1 MNYHVI
7 CMGLGLSLGIVTATT
22 APAPERL
29 LPADTMLLATLPDW
43 EAAATAWQQNPLH
56 RFWNDPAM
64 GPFREKLTNTFR
76 RELLAPFEDQSDVR
90 LGELIGLLRGQL
102 TLALVQRGWPERTG
116 SQPALLMLADTGD
129 RAERMGELLND
140 WRKKLQEAGIPTGEL
155 QIGDRDFFSAR
166 LSDGSSNGATGL
178 PGQQAVSLIV
188 GRSDT
193 LFVLGT
199 DPSVIEQVLER
210 QSGKATDSTLAEYPL
225 FQQDFDAGLRRA
237 HGYGW
242 VNLQPALTYLGRLAR
257 AQEAGGEG
265 SMALFQPTKLMA
277 AVGIHGLR
285 SLGFSAQLAPDGSR
299 IEILVGLPEAD
310 RTGLMKLLIPEAKDA
325 GPPAFVPAD
334 VARFQRIRLNLSQ
347 AWNTFEEVV
356 FTVLPTAR
364 GIVDMMFFSVGKD
377 QDPNFDLRRELFGNL
392 GDDLIVMERTP
403 AEHSLASLGSP
414 PTLILLGSPAP
425 DRMAT
430 ALKALAGLLP
440 PPLNQLEETMV
451 DGRRIYGLR
460 LSAAGNSPEPTPT
473 LGFVGGDGYLAI
485 SMEKDLLMDFARSK
499 PGEVDRLRDL
509 PGLGEAAVQVGGV
522 SNGLFG
528 YENDRLTARTMVEAL
543 RNDAGLIEQM
553 LGMTPFGQ
561 HLDGSEGRQMRDWV
575 DFSLLPSFDRIERHF
590 GFSVYGVSVR
600 PEGVS
605 YRMFTPPPRPSA
617 AEDGSSR

>member
-1 MNYHVI
+1 MNYHAI
-7 CMGLGLSLGIVTATT
+7 WMGLGLSLGVATA
-22 APAPERL
+22 AAVPAPERL

-43 EAAATAWQQNPLH
+43 ETAATGWQQNPLH

-64 GPFREKLTNTFR
+64 GPFREKLTTAFR
-76 RELLAPFEDQSDVR
+76 RELLAPFEGQTDVR
-90 LGELIGLLRGQL
+90 LGELVGLLRGQL
-102 TLALVQRGWPERTG
+102 TLALVQRGWPDRAG
-116 SQPALLMLADTGD
+116 SQPALLILADTGD
-129 RAERMGELLND
+129 RAERMGELLGE
-140 WRKKLQEAGIPTGEL
+140 WRKKLQEAGTPVTEL

-166 LSDGSSNGATGL
+166 LSDGSFNGATET
-178 PGQQAVSLIV
+178 PGQQAVHVII

-193 LFVLGT
+193 LFVMGT
-199 DPSVIEQVLER
+199 ELSVIEQVLER
-210 QSGKATDSTLAEYPL
+210 QSGKTTSSALADFPL
-225 FQQDFDAGLRRA
+225 FRQDFDAGLRQA

-242 VNLQPALTYLGRLAR
+242 VNLQPALSYLERLAR
-257 AQEAGGEG
+257 AQEADGEG

-285 SLGFSAQLAPDGSR
+285 SLGFSALLAADGSH
-299 IEILVGLPEAD
+299 IEMLVGLPEAD

-325 GPPAFVPAD
+325 SPPAFVPAD
-334 VARFQRIRLNLSQ
+334 VARFQRIRLDLSQ
-347 AWNTFEEVV
+347 AWSTLEDLV

-364 GIVDMMFFSVGKD
+364 GIVEMMFSSVGKD

-392 GDDLIVMERTP
+392 GDDLMVIERAP

-425 DRMAT
+425 DRMAV

-440 PPLNQLEETMV
+440 PPLNQLEETV
-451 DGRRIYGLR
+451 INGRRVYGLR
-460 LSAAGNSPEPTPT
+460 LSAAGDDPEPTPT

-485 SMEKDLLMDFARSK
+485 SMERDLLMDFAHNK
-499 PGEVDRLRDL
+499 PMEDGRLRDV
-509 PGLGEAAVQVGGV
+509 PGLGEAAAQVGGV

-561 HLDGSEGRQMRDWV
+561 HLDGSEGRSMRDWV
-575 DFSLLPSFDRIERHF
+575 DFSLLPPFDRVERHF

-600 PEGVS
+600 PEGVR
-605 YRMFTPPPRPSA
+605 YRMFTPAPRQNEAPDNSA
-617 AEDGSSR
+617 R